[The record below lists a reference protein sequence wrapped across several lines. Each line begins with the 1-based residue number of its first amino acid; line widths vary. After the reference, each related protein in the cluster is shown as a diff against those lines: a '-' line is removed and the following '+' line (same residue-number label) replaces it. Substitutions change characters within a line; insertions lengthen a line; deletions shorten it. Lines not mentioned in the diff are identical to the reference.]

1 VMLVLFYIAAAIA
14 VLSTLRVIT
23 SLNAVHALLYL
34 VVSLLSVAVVFA
46 TLGAP
51 FAAALE
57 VIIYAGAIVV
67 LFIFV
72 VMLLNLGEG
81 AEEQERRWRPSR
93 SFLAPVILAAVL
105 VLEIIYLTIP
115 TGGPRA
121 AGGGVGP
128 VDVGA
133 ALFGRYWVATEVAA
147 LLLLSG
153 LVGALHFGRRSGEGG
168 E

>member
-1 VMLVLFYIAAAIA
+1 MLLLFYIAAAIA

-67 LFIFV
+67 LFVFV
-72 VMLLNLGEG
+72 VMLLNLGE
-81 AEEQERRWRPSR
+81 AAVEQERRWLPSR
-93 SFLAPVILAAVL
+93 SFLGPVILAALL
-105 VLEIIYLTIP
+105 VVEIVYLTTVAGSP
-115 TGGPRA
+115 GAA
-121 AGGGVGP
+121 AGEVGP

-133 ALFGRYWVATEVAA
+133 TLFGRYWVGTEVAA
-147 LLLLSG
+147 LLLLTG
-153 LVGALHFGRRSGEGG
+153 LVGALHFGRRDREGG
-168 E
+168 G